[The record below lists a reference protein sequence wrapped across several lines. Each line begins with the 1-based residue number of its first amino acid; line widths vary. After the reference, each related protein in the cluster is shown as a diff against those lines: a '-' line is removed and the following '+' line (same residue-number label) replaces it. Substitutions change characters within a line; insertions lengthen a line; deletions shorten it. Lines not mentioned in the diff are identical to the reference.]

1 MSWFG
6 SWFSSPKQPAVVA
19 STHEPPLTKNR
30 ILEEPVPR
38 PEPEPVSEALT
49 SSPPQP
55 IQTNRPN
62 RSAVIFGAGALFC
75 AFSLVITRRAFAR
88 KRFASN
94 LAFYNN
100 APAHQA
106 DQATKVNGAVEAM
119 EALSL
124 ATLNVLSVSM
134 MATGGAMWYM
144 NINSLADA
152 RRTIRGG
159 LGVDG
164 SGRSEKDAEEDFE
177 EWLATTLA
185 RKETKG
191 AERTQTNERGQQR

>member
-6 SWFSSPKQPAVVA
+6 SWFSSPNKSTAVA
-19 STHEPPLTKNR
+19 TEHEAPITKSR
-30 ILEEPVPR
+30 ILEEPLPQSK
-38 PEPEPVSEALT
+38 PESVSEALT
-49 SSPPQP
+49 SSPPEAV
-55 IQTNRPN
+55 QTDRPN
-62 RSAVIFGAGALFC
+62 RSAVIFGAGALFF

-94 LAFYNN
+94 PAFYANT
-100 APAHQA
+100 PTHQA
-106 DQATKVNGAVEAM
+106 EQATKVNGAVEAM

-124 ATLNVLSVSM
+124 ATINVLSLST

-144 NINSLADA
+144 NINSIADA

-164 SGRSEKDAEEDFE
+164 TGRSEKDAEEDFE

-185 RKETKG
+185 RKEAKG
-191 AERTQTNERGQQR
+191 AQMTQTNERGQQR